1 MSNIKNREELLNDP
15 SVLQQIQERAY
26 FIAESS
32 GFASERDHE
41 NWLSAQ
47 EEVLTKLTTNG
58 KAVEGTKVAK
68 APTQK
73 AAAPKVEAAPETPK
87 ATAKPKAT
95 TAKAAT
101 VKAPK
106 AITQTEAPAAPAKAA
121 PAKRATKKSA

>member
-32 GFASERDHE
+32 GFAPERDHE

-68 APTQK
+68 APAQESCRPQSGGGTRSTRGNCQ
-73 AAAPKVEAAPETPK
+73 
-87 ATAKPKAT
+87 AKSNDGQSRNRQSTKSNC
-95 TAKAAT
+95 
-101 VKAPK
+101 
-106 AITQTEAPAAPAKAA
+106 QTRSP
-121 PAKRATKKSA
+121 RCTCQSCTR